1 MIWVTLVIANNR
13 NKTLNFREIN
23 FIAGECWRRT
33 ARRCS
38 TFTLDQSYKEEL
50 KFQTETEEGGLL
62 YLTPQLL
69 KNLFYHEK
77 YNGIMQNVATAYA
90 GSPPKKHGNLGTMKT
105 IAQGSGVIPSN
116 LIKYMNFMYNYCYKL
131 ATFTPKLQYT

>member
-23 FIAGECWRRT
+23 FIAAECWRRT

-50 KFQTETEEGGLL
+50 KLQTETEEGGLL
-62 YLTPQLL
+62 YLTRQLL

-90 GSPPKKHGNLGTMKT
+90 GSPPKKKKRESRNNENNSPRFWRNSLQSHQIHEFYVELLLQTCNLY
-105 IAQGSGVIPSN
+105 P
-116 LIKYMNFMYNYCYKL
+116 
-131 ATFTPKLQYT
+131 